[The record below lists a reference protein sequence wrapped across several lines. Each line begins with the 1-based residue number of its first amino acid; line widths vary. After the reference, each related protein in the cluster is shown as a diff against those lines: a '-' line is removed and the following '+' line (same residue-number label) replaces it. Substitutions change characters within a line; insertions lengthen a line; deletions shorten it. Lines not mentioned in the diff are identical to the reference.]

1 MDNPR
6 QRKKGRKTVDGTK
19 QKGSSSTKSVD
30 GKQQA
35 QTRSPCVQ
43 CLLMFCAVVGVV
55 TAVILILPC
64 PADPQEYSFPDPPKL
79 EGPLAPNT
87 VLSRTERFLEGKV
100 MGPES
105 LVTYKGDLYTGTADG
120 KVLRIRGEEVTL
132 VGRTGTPPCGTYE
145 TEPTCGRPLGMRV
158 DSLGNLYIADAY
170 LGLLKMN
177 ISTGEHET
185 LIPMDVEVA
194 GHKMMFPN
202 DLAIDRD
209 GVIYL
214 SDSSLTWQRRD
225 VFSLVMEMK
234 PDGRVLRYDTKT
246 KQVRQIMDG
255 ISFSNG
261 VELSPDQSY
270 LVVAET
276 SKARILKHHL
286 RGEHAG
292 RTDVLTD
299 NLPGLPDNVRRSSRG
314 GYWVALAA
322 TRGTK
327 GPNLMDA
334 IQARAWLKRLIFKVL
349 PMHLVLLAAPQY
361 GLILEIDET
370 GAIVASYHDPEAKSI
385 ASGSEIHE
393 HEGHLYIGSYV
404 ARFLGRLALE
414 ELDRL

>member
-1 MDNPR
+1 MEHPR
-6 QRKKGRKTVDGTK
+6 QRKKGRKAE
-19 QKGSSSTKSVD
+19 GSKEKRSP
-30 GKQQA
+30 GKPLDRKHQTQ
-35 QTRSPCVQ
+35 QTRTPCVQ
-43 CLLMFCAVVGVV
+43 CLVVFCAFLGLLTTV
-55 TAVILILPC
+55 LMILPC
-64 PADPQEYSFPDPPKL
+64 PADPQEYSFSAPPKL

-87 VLSRTERFLEGKV
+87 ILSRAEHFVEGKV
-100 MGPES
+100 AGPES

-120 KVLRIRGEEVTL
+120 RVLRIRGEEVTL

-177 ISTGEHET
+177 ISTGEHKT

-202 DLAIDRD
+202 DLAMDQD

-225 VFSLVMEMK
+225 VFSLVLEMK
-234 PDGRVLRYDTKT
+234 PEGRVLRYDTKT

-255 ISFSNG
+255 INFANG

-276 SKARILKHHL
+276 STARILKHHL
-286 RGEHAG
+286 RGDHAG
-292 RTDVLTD
+292 RTEVLAD
-299 NLPGLPDNVRRSSRG
+299 NLPGLPDNIRRSSRG

-327 GPNLMDA
+327 GPNVMDA
-334 IQARAWLKRLIFKVL
+334 IQARAWLKRLIFKTI
-349 PMHLVLLAAPQY
+349 PTTLLLHAAPKY

-370 GAIVASYHDPEAKSI
+370 GTIVASYHDPDAASI
-385 ASGSEIHE
+385 AGGSEIHE
-393 HEGHLYIGSYV
+393 HDGHLYIGSYF
-404 ARFLGRLALE
+404 ARFIGKLAME

>member
-1 MDNPR
+1 MENPR
-6 QRKKGRKTVDGTK
+6 QRKKGRKAG
-19 QKGSSSTKSVD
+19 GSKERGRSTKPVD
-30 GKQQA
+30 NNHQA
-35 QTRSPCVQ
+35 QTRSPCTL
-43 CLLMFCAVVGVV
+43 CLVVFGAILGVL
-55 TAVILILPC
+55 TAVLLILPC
-64 PADPQEYSFPDPPKL
+64 PADPQEYSFSDPRKL

-87 VLSRTERFLEGKV
+87 ILSRTEHFVEGKV
-100 MGPES
+100 IGPES

-132 VGRTGTPPCGTYE
+132 VGRTGAPPCGTYE

-170 LGLLKMN
+170 MGLLKMN

-234 PDGRVLRYDTKT
+234 PGGRVLRYDTKT

-255 ISFSNG
+255 ITFANG

-276 SKARILKHHL
+276 STARILKHHL

-299 NLPGLPDNVRRSSRG
+299 NLPGLPDNIRRSSRG
-314 GYWVALAA
+314 GYWVGLAA
-322 TRGTK
+322 TRGTN
-327 GPNLMDA
+327 GLNILDA
-334 IQARAWLKRLIFKVL
+334 VQARAWLKRLMFKVL
-349 PMHLVLLAAPQY
+349 PMNLVLLAAPRY
-361 GLILEIDET
+361 GLIVKIDEA
-370 GAIVASYHDPEAKSI
+370 GAIVASYHDPGAKSI
-385 ASGSEIHE
+385 AGGSEIHE
-393 HEGHLYIGSYV
+393 HDGHLYIGSYF
-404 ARFLGRLALE
+404 ARFIGKLSIE